1 MRTLKKIEV
10 YLFVIIIALLSLN
23 KAFFTHTHYFNGQ
36 LITHA
41 HPFKKSNKSSTP
53 ASHQHSECQYIQL
66 SNLDN
71 ISPTENIKVQEI
83 FQVFESNIEL
93 PSIIVYYNNHP
104 SYFLTRGPP
113 SIIS

>member
-1 MRTLKKIEV
+1 M
-10 YLFVIIIALLSLN
+10 N
-23 KAFFTHTHYFNGQ
+23 KAFFTHTHYHNGQ

-53 ASHQHSECQYIQL
+53 VSHQHSECQYIQL

-71 ISPTENIKVQEI
+71 FSQTEDVIVQEA
-83 FQVFESNIEL
+83 FQIFESKIEL
-93 PSIIVYYNNHP
+93 PTIIVYYNNHP
-104 SYFLTRGPP
+104 SDFLSRGPP